1 MRVAVL
7 DDWQNAASAATDWSR
22 LTERGITPTF
32 FREPL
37 GPGDGAV
44 SALAPFEFIIAMRER
59 MAFPAALI
67 DRLPKLKMI
76 ALTGRRSRVLD
87 LAACT
92 RRGIPVSYTGGTA
105 SAATT
110 MELAL
115 GLLIAAMRHL
125 PAADQATRSGAFQA
139 HLPVGRR
146 LEGRTLGLIGL
157 GRIGTRMAR
166 ACLALGMRVL
176 AWSPHLTPERAA
188 AAGVEFAAKDA
199 LLAQSDAV
207 SLHLVLSESTRGILG
222 APELARMKR
231 GAVLV
236 NTSRF
241 PLVEE
246 AALIAAAKARR
257 IVVALDVFPEE
268 PLPARHPLLSSPNI
282 IFTPHI
288 GYCTEEVFAQFY
300 GQCAENILAFL
311 DGKLARVLNPEA
323 LEHRAA

>member
-22 LTERGITPTF
+22 LTERGVTPTF

-37 GPGDGAV
+37 GAGDAA

-67 DRLPKLKMI
+67 DRLPRLRMI

-87 LAACT
+87 IAACT
-92 RRGIPVSYTGGTA
+92 RRGVPVSTTGGTA

-125 PAADQATRSGAFQA
+125 PVADQATRSGAFQA
-139 HLPVGRR
+139 RVPVGRG

-166 ACLALGMRVL
+166 ASLALGMRVL
-176 AWSPHLTPERAA
+176 AWSLHLTAERAA
-188 AAGVEFAAKDA
+188 AAHVEFVAKEV

-207 SLHLVLSESTRGILG
+207 SLHLVLAESTRCILG
-222 APELARMKR
+222 AADLAQMKR

-241 PLVEE
+241 PLVDE
-246 AALIAAAKARR
+246 AALIAATKAGQ
-257 IVVALDVFPEE
+257 ITAALDVYPEE
-268 PLPARHPLLSSPNI
+268 PLPPHHPLLNSPNI

-300 GQCAENILAFL
+300 GECVDNILAFL
-311 DGKLARVLNPEA
+311 DGKPARMLNPEA
-323 LEHRAA
+323 LEHQGT